1 MKAVEYLKEKA
12 RMTNGC
18 GSQCNPVRCPLSSDN
33 TAINGIGL
41 SCTLFEKRYPEK
53 AVEIVEKWAK
63 ENPPKTYLSVLL
75 EKLPKAVLDEDGTPA
90 ICPHNLFGG
99 KKWDK
104 CKGST
109 FGGCEI
115 CWNREYKEE
124 TNE

>member
-1 MKAVEYLKEKA
+1 MKAIDYLKAKA
-12 RMTNGC
+12 RMTNKCGYRGC
-18 GSQCNPVRCPLSSDN
+18 NNCLLGAAN
-33 TAINGIGL
+33 NGKGL
-41 SCTLFEKRYPEK
+41 SCDELEEEYPEK
-53 AVEIVEKWAK
+53 AIEIVEKWAK
-63 ENPPKTYLSVLL
+63 ELPAKTYLSVLL

-124 TNE
+124 